1 MEVDELIVS
10 VHPFLKGMRE
20 QHLRSLSELAMRT
33 NFAEGEWI
41 FREGERADRFYLIEE
56 GSVILTSRLPTHSH
70 LVIQILG
77 AGDAVG
83 WSCLFEPYTWHL
95 NARADE
101 ATRTLCFYAARL
113 REQCK
118 QDPELGYELMERISH
133 VLIERFQATR
143 LQLLNAYVA
152 ADIEM

>member
-10 VHPFLKGMRE
+10 LHPFLKGMRK

-70 LVIQILG
+70 LVIQTLE

-95 NARADE
+95 DARADE
-101 ATRTLCFYAARL
+101 ATRTLCFHGARL

-118 QDPELGYELMERISH
+118 KDRKLGYELLERISYL
-133 VLIERFQATR
+133 LIEGLQATR
-143 LQLLNAYVA
+143 LKLLNAYIA